1 LKGYKGFDKDL
12 KCRGMQY
19 SFGETA
25 THNGNL
31 KLCSS
36 GLHFCENPLDV
47 LAHYPPS
54 DSRFAEIEADEV
66 ANQLQRDN
74 KCVAKSLYIKAE
86 LSLSELLAGGSKFIL
101 DKVDFTNSKESNTG
115 TSSAATN
122 TGNRSAATN
131 TGYSSA
137 ATNTGDSSAATNTGD
152 SSAATNTGYRSAAT
166 NTGSSSAATNTCDS
180 SAATNTGYS
189 SAATNTGYRSA
200 ATNTAYRSAATNT
213 GYRSAAT
220 NTGDRSAATNTG
232 KDGTAISLGLEG
244 RASGSI
250 GNFLV
255 LAEWQYQNSAWRRVA
270 MGLAKV
276 DGKKIKADTFYV
288 LKGGKFTKEKKAVS
302 A

>member
-1 LKGYKGFDKDL
+1 MKGYKGFDKDL

-137 ATNTGDSSAATNTGD
+137 ATNTGNSSAATNTG
-152 SSAATNTGYRSAAT
+152 N
-166 NTGSSSAATNTCDS
+166 S

-189 SAATNTGYRSA
+189 SAATNTG
-200 ATNTAYRSAATNT
+200 
-213 GYRSAAT
+213 
-220 NTGDRSAATNTG
+220 
-232 KDGTAISLGLEG
+232 KDGTAISLGIEG

>member
-1 LKGYKGFDKDL
+1 MKGYKGFDKDL

-137 ATNTGDSSAATNTGD
+137 ATNTGYRSAATNTGD
-152 SSAATNTGYRSAAT
+152 SSAATNTG
-166 NTGSSSAATNTCDS
+166 
-180 SAATNTGYS
+180 
-189 SAATNTGYRSA
+189 
-200 ATNTAYRSAATNT
+200 
-213 GYRSAAT
+213 
-220 NTGDRSAATNTG
+220 
-232 KDGTAISLGLEG
+232 KDGTAISLGIEG

-270 MGLAKV
+270 MRLAKV

-288 LKGGKFTKEKKAVS
+288 LKGGKFTKV
-302 A
+302 

>member
-1 LKGYKGFDKDL
+1 
-12 KCRGMQY
+12 MQY

-137 ATNTGDSSAATNTGD
+137 ATNTG
-152 SSAATNTGYRSAAT
+152 
-166 NTGSSSAATNTCDS
+166 
-180 SAATNTGYS
+180 
-189 SAATNTGYRSA
+189 
-200 ATNTAYRSAATNT
+200 
-213 GYRSAAT
+213 
-220 NTGDRSAATNTG
+220 
-232 KDGTAISLGLEG
+232 KDGTAISLGIEG

-288 LKGGKFTKEKKAVS
+288 LKGGKFTKV
-302 A
+302 

>member
-1 LKGYKGFDKDL
+1 MKGYKGFDKDL

-137 ATNTGDSSAATNTGD
+137 ATNTG
-152 SSAATNTGYRSAAT
+152 
-166 NTGSSSAATNTCDS
+166 
-180 SAATNTGYS
+180 
-189 SAATNTGYRSA
+189 
-200 ATNTAYRSAATNT
+200 
-213 GYRSAAT
+213 
-220 NTGDRSAATNTG
+220 
-232 KDGTAISLGLEG
+232 KDGTAISLGIEG

>member
-1 LKGYKGFDKDL
+1 MKGYKGFDKDL

-131 TGYSSA
+131 TGYRSA
-137 ATNTGDSSAATNTGD
+137 ATNTGDSSAATNTG
-152 SSAATNTGYRSAAT
+152 
-166 NTGSSSAATNTCDS
+166 
-180 SAATNTGYS
+180 
-189 SAATNTGYRSA
+189 
-200 ATNTAYRSAATNT
+200 
-213 GYRSAAT
+213 
-220 NTGDRSAATNTG
+220 
-232 KDGTAISLGLEG
+232 KDGTAISLGIEG

>member
-1 LKGYKGFDKDL
+1 
-12 KCRGMQY
+12 MQY

-131 TGYSSA
+131 TG
-137 ATNTGDSSAATNTGD
+137 N
-152 SSAATNTGYRSAAT
+152 
-166 NTGSSSAATNTCDS
+166 S

-189 SAATNTGYRSA
+189 SAATNTG
-200 ATNTAYRSAATNT
+200 N
-213 GYRSAAT
+213 
-220 NTGDRSAATNTG
+220 RSAATNTG
-232 KDGTAISLGLEG
+232 KDGTAISLGIEG

-288 LKGGKFTKEKKAVS
+288 LKGGKFTKV
-302 A
+302 

>member
-1 LKGYKGFDKDL
+1 MKGYKGFDKDL

-137 ATNTGDSSAATNTGD
+137 ATNTG
-152 SSAATNTGYRSAAT
+152 
-166 NTGSSSAATNTCDS
+166 
-180 SAATNTGYS
+180 
-189 SAATNTGYRSA
+189 
-200 ATNTAYRSAATNT
+200 
-213 GYRSAAT
+213 YRSAAT
-220 NTGDRSAATNTG
+220 NTGDGSAATNTG

-288 LKGGKFTKEKKAVS
+288 LKGGKFTKV
-302 A
+302 

>member
-137 ATNTGDSSAATNTGD
+137 ATNTGNSSAATNTGN
-152 SSAATNTGYRSAAT
+152 SSAATNTGT
-166 NTGSSSAATNTCDS
+166 S
-180 SAATNTGYS
+180 SAATNTG
-189 SAATNTGYRSA
+189 N
-200 ATNTAYRSAATNT
+200 RSAATNT

-220 NTGDRSAATNTG
+220 NTGDSSAATNTG
-232 KDGTAISLGLEG
+232 KDGTAISLGIEG

-288 LKGGKFTKEKKAVS
+288 LKGGKFTKV
-302 A
+302 

>member
-1 LKGYKGFDKDL
+1 MKGYKGFDKDL

-19 SFGETA
+19 SIGETA

-31 KLCSS
+31 KVCSS

-131 TGYSSA
+131 TG
-137 ATNTGDSSAATNTGD
+137 
-152 SSAATNTGYRSAAT
+152 
-166 NTGSSSAATNTCDS
+166 
-180 SAATNTGYS
+180 
-189 SAATNTGYRSA
+189 
-200 ATNTAYRSAATNT
+200 
-213 GYRSAAT
+213 
-220 NTGDRSAATNTG
+220 

-270 MGLAKV
+270 MRLAKV

-288 LKGGKFTKEKKAVS
+288 LKGGKFTKV
-302 A
+302 

>member
-1 LKGYKGFDKDL
+1 MKGYKGFDKDL

-66 ANQLQRDN
+66 ANQLQRDS

-131 TGYSSA
+131 TG
-137 ATNTGDSSAATNTGD
+137 N
-152 SSAATNTGYRSAAT
+152 
-166 NTGSSSAATNTCDS
+166 S

-189 SAATNTGYRSA
+189 SAATNTG
-200 ATNTAYRSAATNT
+200 
-213 GYRSAAT
+213 
-220 NTGDRSAATNTG
+220 
-232 KDGTAISLGLEG
+232 KDGTAISLGIEG

-288 LKGGKFTKEKKAVS
+288 LKGGKFTKV
-302 A
+302 

>member
-122 TGNRSAATN
+122 TG
-131 TGYSSA
+131 YS
-137 ATNTGDSSAATNTGD
+137 
-152 SSAATNTGYRSAAT
+152 
-166 NTGSSSAATNTCDS
+166 
-180 SAATNTGYS
+180 
-189 SAATNTGYRSA
+189 
-200 ATNTAYRSAATNT
+200 
-213 GYRSAAT
+213 
-220 NTGDRSAATNTG
+220 SAATNTG
-232 KDGTAISLGLEG
+232 KDGTAISLGIEG

-288 LKGGKFTKEKKAVS
+288 LKGGKFTKV
-302 A
+302 

>member
-1 LKGYKGFDKDL
+1 MKGYKGFDKDL

-19 SFGETA
+19 SIGETA

-131 TGYSSA
+131 TGYRSAATNTGTRSA
-137 ATNTGDSSAATNTGD
+137 ATNTGDS
-152 SSAATNTGYRSAAT
+152 
-166 NTGSSSAATNTCDS
+166 
-180 SAATNTGYS
+180 
-189 SAATNTGYRSA
+189 
-200 ATNTAYRSAATNT
+200 
-213 GYRSAAT
+213 SAAT

-232 KDGTAISLGLEG
+232 KDGTAISLGIEG

-288 LKGGKFTKEKKAVS
+288 LKGGKFTKV
-302 A
+302 

>member
-1 LKGYKGFDKDL
+1 MKGYKGFDKDL

-137 ATNTGDSSAATNTGD
+137 ATNTGDSSAATNTG
-152 SSAATNTGYRSAAT
+152 
-166 NTGSSSAATNTCDS
+166 
-180 SAATNTGYS
+180 
-189 SAATNTGYRSA
+189 
-200 ATNTAYRSAATNT
+200 
-213 GYRSAAT
+213 YRSAAT
-220 NTGDRSAATNTG
+220 NTGDSSAATNTG
-232 KDGTAISLGLEG
+232 KDGTAISLGIEG

-288 LKGGKFTKEKKAVS
+288 LKGGKFTKV
-302 A
+302 